1 MTVSPTKS
9 CPESKCP
16 IADQSS
22 ITDGTTRVIR
32 FLRAQSPVKT
42 SAAPATQANPYRDS
56 TPRVVSTFDMTV
68 HNDIVSGSS
77 ERSLYMHPNT
87 QIDGCS
93 ENSTIFQPPPVSQGY
108 KARAAFMDLI
118 EHFPA
123 PVSVTPEEEPIKRA
137 SPSKANITGFE
148 EHSKRGQKRKQRP
161 ESLANHPVVHQTTKT
176 ILRAALSPRS
186 RNIGIEKGHSSFDDI
201 ASLEA
206 LAATDT
212 SNQHAAAGTQAPWH
226 QSLTF
231 DIHDQENLYL
241 VTQPTV
247 KAKALLSPAQSVT
260 ARIQHPARIAGQTT
274 PDKPS
279 SFNGEVPEP
288 TLQPVRSLESHPPSP
303 KRKHHHRHRRGPV
316 VFTERSLGKG
326 TGYSSPKSKEGASD
340 RPRSPS
346 SGSMASVKAKEYLRH
361 LNEHVDSLSQER
373 DQAVRK
379 VAALG
384 EEVRRLKLTVAML
397 NREVGHWEA

>member
-1 MTVSPTKS
+1 VAIVIVSPTKG

-16 IADQSS
+16 IADQIS

-42 SAAPATQANPYRDS
+42 SATPATQAHPYRDS
-56 TPRVVSTFDMTV
+56 TPRVFSTFDMTV
-68 HNDIVSGSS
+68 HNDVVSGSS
-77 ERSLYMHPNT
+77 ERSLYLHPNT

-93 ENSTIFQPPPVSQGY
+93 ESSTKVQPPPVSQGH
-108 KARAAFMDLI
+108 KARTAFIDLI
-118 EHFPA
+118 EQFPA
-123 PVSVTPEEEPIKRA
+123 PVSVTPEKEPIKRA
-137 SPSKANITGFE
+137 SPSKANIAGFE

-161 ESLANHPVVHQTTKT
+161 ESLAYHPVVHQTTKP
-176 ILRAALSPRS
+176 IIRAALSPRS
-186 RNIGIEKGHSSFDDI
+186 RNIGVGVGKGHSSFDDI
-201 ASLEA
+201 ASPEA

-212 SNQHAAAGTQAPWH
+212 SNQHAAAGTQASWH
-226 QSLTF
+226 QPLTF
-231 DIHDQENLYL
+231 DIHDQENLHP
-241 VTQPTV
+241 VTQPTEM
-247 KAKALLSPAQSVT
+247 AKALSSPAQSVT
-260 ARIQHPARIAGQTT
+260 PRIQHSARNAGQTT

-279 SFNGEVPEP
+279 SFNGQVPG
-288 TLQPVRSLESHPPSP
+288 LKGSHPPSP

-316 VFTERSLGKG
+316 VFTEEGLGKG
-326 TGYSSPKSKEGASD
+326 TVYSPPKSREDASG
-340 RPRSPS
+340 RLKSPS

-384 EEVRRLKLTVAML
+384 EEVRRLKLTVAVL

>member
-1 MTVSPTKS
+1 MIVSPTKS

-22 ITDGTTRVIR
+22 RTDGTTRVIR

-77 ERSLYMHPNT
+77 ERSLYLHPNT

-137 SPSKANITGFE
+137 SPSKASITGFE

-161 ESLANHPVVHQTTKT
+161 ESLANHPVVQQTTKT

-186 RNIGIEKGHSSFDDI
+186 SNIGIEKGHSSFDDI
-201 ASLEA
+201 ASQEA

-212 SNQHAAAGTQAPWH
+212 SNQHAAAATQAPWN
-226 QSLTF
+226 QPLTF
-231 DIHDQENLYL
+231 DIYDQENLHP
-241 VTQPTV
+241 VTQPTEM
-247 KAKALLSPAQSVT
+247 ARAFSSPAQSVT
-260 ARIQHPARIAGQTT
+260 PRIQHSARNAGQTT

-279 SFNGEVPEP
+279 SSNGQVPG
-288 TLQPVRSLESHPPSP
+288 LKGSHPPSP